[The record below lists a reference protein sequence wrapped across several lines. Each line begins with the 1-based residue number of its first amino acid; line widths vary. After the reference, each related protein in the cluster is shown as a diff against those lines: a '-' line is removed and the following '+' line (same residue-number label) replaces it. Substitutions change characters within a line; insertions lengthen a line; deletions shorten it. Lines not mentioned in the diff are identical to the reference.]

1 MCDRGLTPTVNVI
14 LYTYVKQK
22 TLTKGYDMFPSD
34 GRNHKN
40 AIKNELNTK
49 SFLEK
54 NAHKIFEQLSEK
66 SYEVLSKGGTKSKA
80 DNIIQSSDGA
90 IIYISD
96 KEKRHGLGGSYDYT
110 NTSAAIKDLG
120 KAGKYINTLND
131 EKNEVLKKSLS
142 ERKELVDT
150 FRDKIKDVSYQ
161 TLKSIETK
169 ELINLLEK
177 YLINP
182 NKTMEMFITD
192 GVKGKRYI
200 FPFTNH
206 PINNLMKN
214 KYAPVINVKKGKSSG
229 RILFVKNRQ
238 EVDIGLRVR
247 IHTNNGAT
255 AYLKAGGSNP
265 SAMFVLKFQQD
276 GIKKLLKEVNP
287 IVI

>member
-1 MCDRGLTPTVNVI
+1 
-14 LYTYVKQK
+14 
-22 TLTKGYDMFPSD
+22 MFPSD

-49 SFLEK
+49 AFLSK
-54 NAHKIFEQLSEK
+54 NAHKIFKQLSSK
-66 SYEVLSKGGTKSKA
+66 SYEVLSKGGTKFKA
-80 DNIIQSSDGA
+80 DNIIKSNDGT
-90 IIYISD
+90 IINISD

-120 KAGKYINTLND
+120 KAEKYINTLD
-131 EKNEVLKKSLS
+131 KEKTKVLKKSLS
-142 ERKELVDT
+142 ERKKLVDT
-150 FRDKIKDVSYQ
+150 FRDKIKDVSYK

-169 ELINLLEK
+169 ELINLLKK

-192 GVKGKRYI
+192 GVENKRYV

-206 PINNLMKN
+206 PINNLIKN
-214 KYAPVINVKKGKSSG
+214 KYTPVINVKEGKSSA
-229 RILFVKNRQ
+229 RILFVKNEQ

-255 AYLKAGGSNP
+255 AYLNAGGSNP

-276 GIKKLLKEVNP
+276 SIKKLLKEVKP